1 MQGLQGG
8 VQSVCLSC
16 MQVERRP
23 RRGGKQD
30 QLWILKTDA
39 SGTNKPVWVLVDEK
53 HPWISAISSKIT
65 PLCSR
70 ILVYHSEAKYITLHF
85 YVKVLSA
92 TYLHIK
98 GGIRTKITKDF
109 RLVIKR
115 ILYFSLKM
123 KLWIDQKNTK
133 QSLLSLSAH
142 NKLPMS
148 HNVPK

>member
-8 VQSVCLSC
+8 GSVCLFELHASGK
-16 MQVERRP
+16 ETTE
-23 RRGGKQD
+23 GGKQD